1 MEETQIKYDED
12 QLEKIR
18 VWLKEGKH
26 PDGTVPDCWVDKSL
40 NYCLSLIEQLR
51 DENESLW
58 FMLEENKE
66 SQWGKEHSAELEK
79 SIEQHLTLLK
89 LMQMKKG
96 EA

>member
-26 PDGTVPDCWVDKSL
+26 PVGTASDCWVDKSL

-79 SIEQHLTLLK
+79 TIEQHLTMLK

>member
-1 MEETQIKYDED
+1 MEKTQIEYDEEK
-12 QLEKIR
+12 LKKIR
-18 VWLKEGKH
+18 EWLEEGEH
-26 PDGTVPDCWVDKSL
+26 PDGNPPDCWVDKSL
-40 NYCLSLIEQLR
+40 SYCLSLIEQLR

-58 FMLEENKE
+58 FMLEENKK

-79 SIEQHLTLLK
+79 SIKQHMTMLK

>member
-1 MEETQIKYDED
+1 MEKTQIEYNEKLIKEIDEWATTG
-12 QLEKIR
+12 E
-18 VWLKEGKH
+18 H
-26 PDGTVPDCWVDKSL
+26 PDGDLPDCWVDKSL
-40 NYCLSLIEQLR
+40 SYCLSLIEQLR

-58 FMLEENKE
+58 FMLEENKK

-79 SIEQHLTLLK
+79 SIEQHMTMLK